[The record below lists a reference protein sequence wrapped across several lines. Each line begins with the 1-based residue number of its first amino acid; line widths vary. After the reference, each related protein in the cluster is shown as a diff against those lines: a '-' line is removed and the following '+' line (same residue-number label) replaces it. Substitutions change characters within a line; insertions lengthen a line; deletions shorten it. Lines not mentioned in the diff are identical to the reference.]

1 MDLQAV
7 CAALYSTND
16 NFSNSFSL
24 IKQEQHDF
32 LDCLVISIEENY
44 DENPHVCLSCNLVP
58 SQLNSKISCQ
68 RDLGKVHHEGD
79 LVTNLFTSF
88 SDRILH
94 LKNPST
100 QEIEMALELLRK
112 HKELEKPIL
121 FCYLGHGIEIDG
133 KINCP
138 IISE

>member
-1 MDLQAV
+1 M
-7 CAALYSTND
+7 S
-16 NFSNSFSL
+16 S
-24 IKQEQHDF
+24 IKFCNLE
-32 LDCLVISIEENY
+32 
-44 DENPHVCLSCNLVP
+44 NLVP

-100 QEIEMALELLRK
+100 HEIEMALELLRK